1 MMFLLRSA
9 FWLSIVYAHM
19 PWDGGD
25 ALTAV
30 NEAKGV
36 VITSAAD
43 AVADRCS
50 ENAATCRAIAGAI
63 AGAALPAPSPSPAPH
78 AVAKTKSARPS
89 INSLTANDLA
99 PAWRGKPAK
108 SGA

>member
-30 NEAKGV
+30 NEAKGA
-36 VITSAAD
+36 VIASAAN
-43 AVADRCS
+43 AVADKCAD
-50 ENAATCRAIAGAI
+50 NAAACRAIAGAV
-63 AGAALPAPSPSPAPH
+63 ASAALAPATPTPAVH
-78 AVAKTKSARPS
+78 APAKTKGARSSA
-89 INSLTANDLA
+89 NSLTANDLA
-99 PAWRGKPAK
+99 PAWRGKPSK

>member
-30 NEAKGV
+30 NEAKGA
-36 VITSAAD
+36 VIASAAN
-43 AVADRCS
+43 AVADKCA
-50 ENAATCRAIAGAI
+50 ENAATCRALAGAVTSV
-63 AGAALPAPSPSPAPH
+63 ALAPAAASPAPH
-78 AVAKTKSARPS
+78 ASAKVKNAHPSA
-89 INSLTANDLA
+89 NSLTENDLA
-99 PAWRGKPAK
+99 PVWRGKPGK

>member
-36 VITSAAD
+36 VIASAAN
-43 AVADRCS
+43 AVADKCA
-50 ENAATCRAIAGAI
+50 ENAAACRAIAGAV
-63 AGAALPAPSPSPAPH
+63 ASAALAAPATSPAPH
-78 AVAKTKSARPS
+78 VPPKAKGARASA
-89 INSLTANDLA
+89 NSLTANDLA